1 MWGADVPGWYSVFEV
16 SDLMCMASPVIV
28 GTFFFF
34 YRKKKKKKF
43 FVLENF
49 NNY

>member
-1 MWGADVPGWYSVFEV
+1 MWGADVHGWYSVFEV

-34 YRKKKKKKF
+34 ERKKRETKF
-43 FVLENF
+43 LV
-49 NNY
+49 